1 MRSSQSIPL
10 TTSTARYVGLKRGH
24 RYHMGILLRDQNL
37 TLVTEGSVMRSS
49 QSTPLTTS
57 KAMLCNEVIS
67 EHSSHDVDLHPASD
81 PPVSERDRFTIA
93 PKDAK
98 RIRDV
103 ISGETQPSPSPK
115 SPASIYG
122 KASLESSRPAL
133 KDSHSSTP
141 RRPQWVRSTSG
152 SIWFQKNKSSTET
165 SGRPPSNVSVP
176 TLTESGQLAIR
187 TDLTPLKPPTARRS
201 SSVRGMSSSSIKVET
216 TFTEQRQRSR
226 NASSLT
232 GQTREATVATS
243 SRRSSINPKQ
253 IFSAPLLLI
262 RRASLPKRRSKLKSS
277 SAKVPS
283 PDARPPR
290 LADHS
295 TIPKRNHTFE
305 ALQRVSAILHDT
317 TKQESKSSP
326 SNSLLPLPLVKPLN
340 RTFSDKSITSTE
352 RRSPQIEQG
361 IVSQYTIY
369 QRQKSVERF
378 SSPQS
383 YTSSQVDLRMGLQPT
398 NTPEERATYKIKR
411 SASAESEEFLKVDI
425 SIRGGT
431 SYLPSEARRIQT
443 PPLPEE
449 GADGKWRG
457 FFFDYNAPRADSDIQ
472 GTELLSSGNTSSANA
487 GEESEGITPN
497 SVKALGRTK
506 TNRSRRVVTGDWYD
520 VRLKQFDVGQDPSQV
535 SDPKSGEKRLNSPDL
550 FEKSPPD
557 WDKEQFDLTIPEH
570 LPSSPLCPRHPR
582 YWRVVKGR
590 GSQFRGC
597 WMHGVGLD
605 ESRV

>member
-1 MRSSQSIPL
+1 M
-10 TTSTARYVGLKRGH
+10 
-24 RYHMGILLRDQNL
+24 
-37 TLVTEGSVMRSS
+37 
-49 QSTPLTTS
+49 
-57 KAMLCNEVIS
+57 
-67 EHSSHDVDLHPASD
+67 
-81 PPVSERDRFTIA
+81 
-93 PKDAK
+93 
-98 RIRDV
+98 
-103 ISGETQPSPSPK
+103 
-115 SPASIYG
+115 
-122 KASLESSRPAL
+122 
-133 KDSHSSTP
+133 
-141 RRPQWVRSTSG
+141 G

-187 TDLTPLKPPTARRS
+187 TDLTPLKPPTARS

-283 PDARPPR
+283 PDAKPPR

-457 FFFDYNAPRADSDIQ
+457 FFFDYNAPRADSDVQ

-520 VRLKQFDVGQDPSQV
+520 VKLKQFDVGQDPSQL

-557 WDKEQFDLTIPEH
+557 CDKEQFDLTIPEH

>member
-1 MRSSQSIPL
+1 MF
-10 TTSTARYVGLKRGH
+10 VGLNRGH
-24 RYHMGILLRDQNL
+24 HYH
-37 TLVTEGSVMRSS
+37 
-49 QSTPLTTS
+49 
-57 KAMLCNEVIS
+57 VIS
-67 EHSSHDVDLHPASD
+67 EHASNDVDLHTASD
-81 PPVSERDRFTIA
+81 PHVSDRDWFTIA

-103 ISGETQPSPSPK
+103 ISGEFQPAPSPR

-122 KASLESSRPAL
+122 KTSLDSSRPAL
-133 KDSHSSTP
+133 KDSP
-141 RRPQWVRSTSG
+141 RRPQWARSTSG
-152 SIWFQKNKSSTET
+152 GIWFQSKKSSTET
-165 SGRPPSNVSVP
+165 SGRPPSNTSVP

-187 TDLTPLKPPTARRS
+187 TDLTPLKPPRARS
-201 SSVRGMSSSSIKVET
+201 SSVRGMSSSSIIVET
-216 TFTEQRQRSR
+216 TFTEQRQRSH

-232 GQTREATVATS
+232 GPTREATVATS

-253 IFSAPLLLI
+253 IFLAPLLLI

-283 PDARPPR
+283 PEARPPR

-295 TIPKRNHTFE
+295 TNPKRNHTFE
-305 ALQRVSAILHDT
+305 ALQRVSAILDDT
-317 TKQESKSSP
+317 TKQETKSSP
-326 SNSLLPLPLVKPLN
+326 SNSLLPLFLVKPLN
-340 RTFSDKSITSTE
+340 RTFSDKSTTSTE

-383 YTSSQVDLRMGLQPT
+383 YTSSQVDLRRGLQPT

-457 FFFDYNAPRADSDIQ
+457 FFFDYNVPRADSDIQ
-472 GTELLSSGNTSSANA
+472 GTELFSSGNTSSANA
-487 GEESEGITPN
+487 GEELGGITPN

-520 VRLKQFDVGQDPSQV
+520 VKLKQFDVGQDPSQV
-535 SDPKSGEKRLNSPDL
+535 SDPKSGEKRLNSPVL

-557 WDKEQFDLTIPEH
+557 CDKEQFDLTIPEH

>member
-1 MRSSQSIPL
+1 MGKIDFRRYLVSIKE
-10 TTSTARYVGLKRGH
+10 VFD
-24 RYHMGILLRDQNL
+24 RDQRPTAFKHFCSYLNRIWAAGYSYRL
-37 TLVTEGSVMRSS
+37 DSIEATESQEFQCSWNVKFVHHSRDYFYRTTTKIAQCFFSDGANTRS
-49 QSTPLTTS
+49 
-57 KAMLCNEVIS
+57 NGR
-67 EHSSHDVDLHPASD
+67 DL
-81 PPVSERDRFTIA
+81 F
-93 PKDAK
+93 
-98 RIRDV
+98 
-103 ISGETQPSPSPK
+103 SPK
-115 SPASIYG
+115 FNQSKTDLFSSPVAHSAS
-122 KASLESSRPAL
+122 
-133 KDSHSSTP
+133 
-141 RRPQWVRSTSG
+141 
-152 SIWFQKNKSSTET
+152 KSS
-165 SGRPPSNVSVP
+165 
-176 TLTESGQLAIR
+176 
-187 TDLTPLKPPTARRS
+187 
-201 SSVRGMSSSSIKVET
+201 ET
-216 TFTEQRQRSR
+216 TQQTQEQ
-226 NASSLT
+226 L
-232 GQTREATVATS
+232 G
-243 SRRSSINPKQ
+243 K
-253 IFSAPLLLI
+253 
-262 RRASLPKRRSKLKSS
+262 
-277 SAKVPS
+277 
-283 PDARPPR
+283 
-290 LADHS
+290 DHS
-295 TIPKRNHTFE
+295 TNPKRNHTFE
-305 ALQRVSAILHDT
+305 ALQRVSAILDDT
-317 TKQESKSSP
+317 TKQETKSSP
-326 SNSLLPLPLVKPLN
+326 SNSLLPLFLVKPLN
-340 RTFSDKSITSTE
+340 RTFSDKSTTSTE

-383 YTSSQVDLRMGLQPT
+383 YTSSQVDLRRGLQPT

-457 FFFDYNAPRADSDIQ
+457 FFFDYNVPRADSDIQ
-472 GTELLSSGNTSSANA
+472 GTELFSSGNTSSANA
-487 GEESEGITPN
+487 GEELGGITPN

-520 VRLKQFDVGQDPSQV
+520 VKLKQFDVGQDPSQV
-535 SDPKSGEKRLNSPDL
+535 SDPKSGEKRLNSPVL

-557 WDKEQFDLTIPEH
+557 CDKEQFDLTIPEH